1 MAKHKGIFT
10 SISRTK
16 NGKLMLDNQAL
27 RHYNK
32 TNINGD
38 LKMKDILQD
47 VVAHTHALGFLSLVK
62 VSNEEGTSIDS
73 MAEDRSVI
81 LTGTTASPVAEFKG
95 TFGMPNLDKLALHLK
110 NPEYKDNAK
119 IDVVEAERNGDTIP
133 THIHFENAAGDFEND
148 YRFMNKAIIEE
159 KLKTVKFKGATWEVS
174 VQPSMASIARMKLMS
189 AAHSEEPTFNVKTR
203 DGNLVFSFGDAST
216 HAGEFVFQHG
226 IEGTLAHT
234 WSWPVAQVQ
243 AILNLDGDATMSISD
258 QGAMKISINSGMA
271 TYDYILPAQS
281 K

>member
-1 MAKHKGIFT
+1 
-10 SISRTK
+10 
-16 NGKLMLDNQAL
+16 
-27 RHYNK
+27 
-32 TNINGD
+32 
-38 LKMKDILQD
+38 MKDILQD
-47 VVAHTHALGFLSLVK
+47 IVAHTHSLGFLSLVK
-62 VSNEEGTSIDS
+62 VSNDEGTQIDS

-81 LTGTTASPVAEFKG
+81 LSATANSPVAEFTG

-110 NPEYKDNAK
+110 NPEYQKDAK
-119 IDVVEAERNGDTIP
+119 IDVVQAERNGETIP
-133 THIHFENAAGDFEND
+133 THIHFENTAGDFQND

-159 KLKTVKFKGATWEVS
+159 KLKTVKFKGAQWNVAFSPS
-174 VQPSMASIARMKLMS
+174 VASIARMKLMS
-189 AAHSEEPTFNVKTR
+189 AAHSEEPTFNVKTV

-243 AILNLDGDATMSISD
+243 SILGLDGDLTMSISD
-258 QGAMKISINSGMA
+258 QGAMMISVDSGMVK
-271 TYDYILPAQS
+271 YDYILPAQS

>member
-1 MAKHKGIFT
+1 
-10 SISRTK
+10 
-16 NGKLMLDNQAL
+16 
-27 RHYNK
+27 
-32 TNINGD
+32 
-38 LKMKDILQD
+38 MKDILQD

-62 VSNEEGTSIDS
+62 VSNDEGTAIDS

-81 LTGTTASPVAEFKG
+81 LTGTTANPVNEFKG

-119 IDVVEAERNGDTIP
+119 IDVVEAERNGELIP
-133 THIHFENAAGDFEND
+133 THIHFENATGDFEND

-159 KLKTVKFKGATWEVS
+159 KLKTLKMKAIPWAVEFA
-174 VQPSMASIARMKLMS
+174 PSMASIARMKLMS
-189 AAHSEEPTFNVKTR
+189 AAHSEEPTFNVKTT

-226 IEGTLAHT
+226 VEGSLQHQ

-243 AILNLDGDATMSISD
+243 AILNLDGDVTMSISD
-258 QGAMKISINSGMA
+258 QGAMKISVNSGMA

>member
-1 MAKHKGIFT
+1 
-10 SISRTK
+10 
-16 NGKLMLDNQAL
+16 
-27 RHYNK
+27 
-32 TNINGD
+32 
-38 LKMKDILQD
+38 MKDILQD

-62 VSNEEGTSIDS
+62 VTGGSDTVIDS

-81 LTGTTASPVAEFKG
+81 LNATSQHSVADG

-119 IDVVEAERNGDTIP
+119 IDIVKADRNGETIP

-159 KLKTVKFKGATWEVS
+159 KLKTVKFKGAAWNVEIAPT
-174 VQPSMASIARMKLMS
+174 QAAIARMKLMS
-189 AAHSEEPTFNVKTR
+189 AAHSEEPTFNVTTK
-203 DGNLVFSFGDAST
+203 DSNLIFSFGDAST
-216 HAGEFVFQHG
+216 HAGEFVFQHSV
-226 IEGTLAHT
+226 EGALQHT

-243 AILNLDGDATMSISD
+243 SILSLDGDLTMSISD
-258 QGAMKISINSGMA
+258 QGAMKITVNSGIA